1 MYTKKNNQERSNE
14 QYRAIE
20 AMYRKGYSTSDIARQ
35 LKLPRTNVL
44 DVTQKIFA
52 MDMRRMGRA

>member
-1 MYTKKNNQERSNE
+1 MYKTYQEKASE
-14 QYRAIE
+14 QYRRIE

-35 LKLPRTNVL
+35 FKLPRTNVL

-52 MDMRRMGRA
+52 MDMM

>member
-1 MYTKKNNQERSNE
+1 MYKTYQEKASE

-20 AMYRKGYSTSDIARQ
+20 AMYRKGYSTSEIARST
-35 LKLPRTNVL
+35 KLPLVNIL

-52 MDMRRMGRA
+52 MDMMRMGRA